1 MRILIVDDDY
11 VNRKLPAVVLGRV
24 GHVVIEAANG
34 TDALA
39 IAARET
45 VDVVLLDLT
54 MPDMSGYEVCR
65 QLRARA
71 GGDALR
77 IVAYTAYGMDSVNE
91 PLQASGFDALLLKPV
106 TPADILAAIRPPSA
120 DAGDPPSPLG

>member
-1 MRILIVDDDY
+1 MRILVVDDDY

-24 GHVVIEAANG
+24 GHAVVEAATG

-39 IAARET
+39 IAAREPI
-45 VDVVLLDLT
+45 DVVLLDLT

-65 QLRARA
+65 ELRARP

-77 IVAYTAYGMDSVNE
+77 IIAYTAYGMDG
-91 PLQASGFDALLLKPV
+91 LGGRLGDSGFDALLLKPV

-120 DAGDPPSPLG
+120 DAGDSPPALG